1 MKQILV
7 LIFLTM
13 TMISSMGS
21 REKQATNIFMHGNKE
36 FAKTITDNMASDLA
50 VRDAKRE
57 VLSVAD
63 YLLTDTEQAWSN
75 GLDVITTMYYPD
87 KHLVHRSN
95 YSSFGQEPFDP
106 LKGDYQLVEKD
117 GKVTVTGTPKLT
129 VSIEKYGNYVL
140 MVFRDA
146 NDKPVKAYYHFDFDE
161 ARNSQKWSKLIHF
174 VLAGNYPLP
183 GDEREH
189 TAVFGPKM
197 DYYTGYKYDHD
208 PGFYDFFVDR
218 ETFKIR
224 IVYGFGRVSHGD
236 PSSPKYGKMPGGGGA
251 GALMGPMEWEMKPTV
266 EGLNVKVTRDEKFV
280 DHSPRLG
287 AQGEE
292 RNLPK
297 AQTPYE
303 GLDGKW
309 TFASVFPLTP
319 ALLKIFPKEVLKLMR
334 GEIYARYGDT
344 FADPD
349 TQAYF
354 DAQPWYKKQS
364 DKKII
369 LTDIERFNYA
379 VIKQA
384 EAAAQ

>member
-1 MKQILV
+1 MKRTFS

-13 TMISSMGS
+13 AMIGSMGA
-21 REKQATNIFMHGNKE
+21 REVKSTHFFTHGNSE

-50 VRDAKRE
+50 VRDAKCE

-63 YLLTDTEQAWSN
+63 YLLTGTEQAWCN
-75 GLDVITTMYYPD
+75 GLDVITTMYHRD
-87 KHLVHRSN
+87 KHYVHRSN
-95 YSSFGQEPFDP
+95 YLSFGQTPFDP
-106 LKGDYQLVEKD
+106 LKGDYELVEKG
-117 GKVTVTGTPKLT
+117 GKVTVKGTPALT
-129 VSIEKYGNYVL
+129 VSIEKYGHYVL

-146 NDKPVKAYYHFDFDE
+146 NHKPVKAYYHFDFDE
-161 ARNSQKWSKLIHF
+161 ARNSQRWIKLIHYM
-174 VLAGNYPLP
+174 LAGNYPLP

-189 TAVFGPKM
+189 TVVFGPKM
-197 DYYTGYKYDHD
+197 SYYTGYKYDSD
-208 PGFYDFFVDR
+208 PGFYDIFVDR
-218 ETFKIR
+218 ETYKIQV
-224 IVYGFGRVSHGD
+224 IYGFGRVNHGD

-251 GALMGPMEWEMKPTV
+251 GALMGPMEWQVTPTV

-280 DHSPRLG
+280 DHSPRVC

-319 ALLKIFPKEVLKLMR
+319 ALLKLFPKEVLKLMR

-354 DAQPWYKKQS
+354 DAQPWYQKRPGE
-364 DKKII
+364 KIT
-369 LTDIERFNYA
+369 LTDIERFNYTL
-379 VIKQA
+379 IKQA
-384 EAAAQ
+384 ER